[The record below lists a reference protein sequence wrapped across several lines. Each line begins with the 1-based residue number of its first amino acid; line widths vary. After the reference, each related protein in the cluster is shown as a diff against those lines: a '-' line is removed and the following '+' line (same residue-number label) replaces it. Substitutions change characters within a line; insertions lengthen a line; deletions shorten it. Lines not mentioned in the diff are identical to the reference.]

1 MIPDDRAE
9 RIDDV
14 IAVERVAP
22 GMARVVSV
30 SGAYTVD
37 ARGEGCT
44 CPDKE
49 YHLGP
54 GERCKHHAAARAA
67 FSDSV
72 PAPFIVTDN
81 LDRRVATD
89 GGNDDPRTAIRDAIL
104 DGVSAGLD
112 ADAVQGVEDAAV
124 SATEA
129 ACKNREPLLDFAE
142 YSEVAL

>member
-1 MIPDDRAE
+1 MSVSRAE

-14 IAVERVAP
+14 VAVEKIAP
-22 GMARVVSV
+22 GMARVITL

-37 ARGEGCT
+37 ARGEGCS
-44 CPDKE
+44 CKDKE
-49 YHLGP
+49 FNLDP
-54 GERCKHHAAARAA
+54 GEHCKHHLAARIAYN
-67 FSDSV
+67 DDL
-72 PAPFIVTDN
+72 PTPFIVTDN
-81 LDRRVATD
+81 LDRRVVTD
-89 GGNDDPRTAIRDAIL
+89 GGDVAPRTAIRDAIL

-112 ADAVQGVEDAAV
+112 ADAVQGVEDVAM